1 MLKPNWKIHKY
12 PWLSP
17 KDLPDTILK
26 MSDEVPINHH
36 LKALQHYSYY
46 RFFLFQEIIS

>member
-1 MLKPNWKIHKY
+1 MLKPNWKIHKS

-26 MSDEVPINHH
+26 MSDEVAINHH